1 MMLLSNNR
9 LLRKIIEDGLFDS
22 TKPRDR
28 FAIFLKLNHQVQRMI
43 QNQLVYSEIEH
54 PALEF
59 LKHGLTLVKAKSR
72 FTTIQTTVS
81 YETET

>member
-1 MMLLSNNR
+1 MMLLSNNQ
-9 LLRKIIEDGLFDS
+9 LLRKMIEDGLFDG

-28 FAIFLKLNHQVQRMI
+28 LAIFLKLNHQVQRMI

-59 LKHGLTLVKAKSR
+59 LKHGLTLVNAKSR
-72 FTTIQTTVS
+72 FTATQTTVS